1 MFNNVSNQMSGLGSS
16 LGSWFKK
23 EEEPKEGEAPKD
35 TTAPP
40 AAEGQA
46 QEQPSPASV
55 NVSEKSV
62 KGSADENEDAGSQHS
77 GLVY

>member
-1 MFNNVSNQMSGLGSS
+1 MFSNVSNQMSGLGSS

-23 EEEPKEGEAPKD
+23 EEAENKEEPPKEGATPAPA
-35 TTAPP
+35 AP
-40 AAEGQA
+40 AEGQD
-46 QEQPSPASV
+46 EPSPASV

-77 GLVY
+77 G